1 MRFMVNVPVLSEQ
14 MAVALPIVSQASRCR
29 TRLLSFII
37 FYRGQ
42 EKRLERGPTELPQDR
57 SKAIS

>member
-14 MAVALPIVSQASRCR
+14 MAVALPIVSQASKCR

-37 FYRGQ
+37 FYKGE
-42 EKRLERGPTELPQDR
+42 EKRLPKYR